1 MSEIRKSIMDTI
13 GPLVG
18 IAIAIVV
25 ILTIAAMGIIGATN
39 SANLYSATLQI
50 GSFVVLIGLGIG
62 LGVFLRVLGKI

>member
-1 MSEIRKSIMDTI
+1 MSEIRNSIMDTI

-18 IAIAIVV
+18 IAIALDV
-25 ILTIAAMGIIGATN
+25 ILTIAAMGIIGVTN